1 MQNVENRP
9 RAAEE
14 KTTKSLFL
22 FFGENVWS
30 LAKELQRWIRE
41 FEKKYENNLDID
53 IMDGGEKNAAEIQSA
68 LESVP
73 FLTDKRLIII
83 KNFLNSAPAKE
94 QEKIAERLENIP
106 ETTVAVFYEEELP
119 DKRTTLFRALKN
131 KGTLKE
137 FTLFSDR
144 EFMEWIEQ
152 QAIKYHTRLAPE
164 TAKKLLEQVGP
175 DLWSLENE
183 IQKLG
188 AYCRNRAVTPQDIE
202 LLIAPNLTTSIF
214 KMTDAISQKNVEQAI
229 KIFHLLT
236 ENAEPIMTIFAM
248 LARHFRLLLL
258 INDLKK
264 QNYRTNEIYGEMK
277 KYDPK
282 AHPYAISIAT
292 GQAQNFKM
300 EELKKI
306 YELLLKLDLD
316 MKTGEIQQETD
327 SDKKSAMLAI
337 EKFIL
342 CSTGKFS
349 VR

>member
-1 MQNVENRP
+1 MENP
-9 RAAEE
+9 GTEKSEKAA
-14 KTTKSLFL
+14 KSLFL

-30 LAKELQRWIRE
+30 LSKELQRWIRE
-41 FEKKYENNLDID
+41 FEKKYENGLNVDV
-53 IMDGGEKNAAEIQSA
+53 MDGTEKNAAEIQSA
-68 LESVP
+68 LETMP
-73 FLTDKRLIII
+73 FLTDRRLIII
-83 KNFLNSAPAKE
+83 KNFLNSASAKE
-94 QEKIAERLENIP
+94 QEKIAEKLENIS
-106 ETTVAVFYEEELP
+106 ETTIAVFYEEEMP

-137 FTLFSDR
+137 FALFSDR
-144 EFMEWIEQ
+144 KLMEWIEQ
-152 QAIKYHTRLAPE
+152 QAVKYNTRFTPE
-164 TAKKLLEQVGP
+164 TGKKLLEQVGP

-188 AYCRNRAVTPQDIE
+188 AYCKNRAVTPQDIE
-202 LLIAPNLTTSIF
+202 MLVAPNLTTSVF

-258 INDLKK
+258 MNDLKK

-292 GQAQNFKM
+292 GQAKNFKM
-300 EELKKI
+300 EDVENF
-306 YELLLKLDLD
+306 EFNEEGDD
-316 MKTGEIQQETD
+316 
-327 SDKKSAMLAI
+327 
-337 EKFIL
+337 F
-342 CSTGKFS
+342 
-349 VR
+349 